1 MALLPIIVAQY
12 SQGPVCVLQRVH
24 ETCAYH
30 SCTHET
36 CAVLCVPQRVRTHSC
51 GRIWFTQTIFVL
63 VPYKTLALW
72 CRLVDA
78 RAGVYRR
85 RAAVLSVKTPDDLVK
100 HTSSTGRRE

>member
-51 GRIWFTQTIFVL
+51 GRIWFTQTIFV
-63 VPYKTLALW
+63 
-72 CRLVDA
+72 
-78 RAGVYRR
+78 G
-85 RAAVLSVKTPDDLVK
+85 
-100 HTSSTGRRE
+100 SSTLQDASSRFVWLGLTRARVLIVGEPPF